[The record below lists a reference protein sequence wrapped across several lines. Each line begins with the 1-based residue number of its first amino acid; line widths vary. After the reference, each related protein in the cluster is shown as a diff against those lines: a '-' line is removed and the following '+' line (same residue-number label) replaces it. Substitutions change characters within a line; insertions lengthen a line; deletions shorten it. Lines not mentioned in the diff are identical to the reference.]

1 MASQNTQYIAPA
13 QRARLVASTS
23 PKPTAD
29 DAGDVVI
36 RLKAVA
42 INPVDVNMI
51 DKGLRV
57 ASWPLVPG
65 MDGSGVV
72 EEVGTQIEGVAVGD
86 RVLAMFAPGGRSG
99 TFQELAVVRQ
109 GMVARIPDSWAFEDA
124 ATLA

>member
-1 MASQNTQYIAPA
+1 MTSQNTRYIAPA
-13 QRARLVASTS
+13 QGSRLVASSTS
-23 PKPTAD
+23 KPTAD
-29 DAGDVVI
+29 DPGEVVI
-36 RLKAVA
+36 RLKAIA

-65 MDGSGVV
+65 MDGAGVV
-72 EEVGTQIEGVAVGD
+72 EEVGAQVEGVAVGD
-86 RVLAMFAPGGRSG
+86 RVLAMFAPGGRAG

-109 GMVARIPDSWAFEDA
+109 GMAARIPDSWAFEDA